1 MSLEAKIEKLTEA
14 VITLT
19 AALGNQAAPVAAT
32 TKVTA
37 DEIVKDD
44 VVTKFEEPKETA
56 AQKKKREA
64 KEKRDADRKAKI
76 DAETAATKA
85 AEEAAEAEAEESEA
99 KAEAPE
105 VVVDLPTVRKVAS
118 HLIKGGKKPLWQ
130 KALAETGASKLSEV
144 EDLGALLTVLEGIA
158 GMTAD
163 EIPDA

>member
-19 AALGNQAAPVAAT
+19 AALGNQTAPVAAT

-56 AQKKKREA
+56 AEKKKREA
-64 KEKRDADRKAKI
+64 KEKRDAARQAKI
-76 DAETAATKA
+76 DAETAEVKKE
-85 AEEAAEAEAEESEA
+85 EEAEVEAEVEAEA
-99 KAEAPE
+99 E

-118 HLIKGGKKPLWQ
+118 HLIKSGKKPLWQ
-130 KALAETGASKLSEV
+130 EELAKTGASKLSEV
-144 EDLGALLTVLEGIA
+144 EDLGALLTALEGIA